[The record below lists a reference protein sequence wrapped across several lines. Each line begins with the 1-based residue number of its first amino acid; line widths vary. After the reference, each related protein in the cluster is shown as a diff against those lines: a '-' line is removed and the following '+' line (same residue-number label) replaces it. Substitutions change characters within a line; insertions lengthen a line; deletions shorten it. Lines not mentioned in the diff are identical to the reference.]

1 MSNRNSRKQINIE
14 VGQQIKKHREAAGLS
29 REAFSEKIG
38 ISPRFCSSLENG
50 FVGISLT
57 TLRMVCEFFGVSADA
72 ILWADRSSA
81 REAAEQ
87 IEIMLAGV
95 TPDMLPLIVDN
106 IRGQVKL
113 IELAKREGARHS
125 VQRQKGG

>member
-1 MSNRNSRKQINIE
+1 MSNKDSRKQINID
-14 VGQQIKKHREAAGLS
+14 VGNQIRKYREAAGLS
-29 REAFSEKIG
+29 RELFSEKIG

-57 TLRMVCEFFGVSADA
+57 TLRAVCEFFGVSADN

-81 REAAEQ
+81 AAAAGK
-87 IEIMLAGV
+87 IETMLAGV
-95 TPDMLPLIVDN
+95 EPDMLPLIIDN

-113 IELAKREGARHS
+113 IELAKRSAT
-125 VQRQKGG
+125 